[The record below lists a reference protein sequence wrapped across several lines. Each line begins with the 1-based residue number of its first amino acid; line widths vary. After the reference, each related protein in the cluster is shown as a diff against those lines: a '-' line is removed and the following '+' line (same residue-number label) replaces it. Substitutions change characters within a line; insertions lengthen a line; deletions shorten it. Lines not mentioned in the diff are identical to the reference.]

1 MILFMAVH
9 GLAKPAK
16 PVVINEFM
24 ASNVQ
29 ELQGIAADPCFAPG
43 RGFYDAP
50 IEVTLTT
57 ATPGAQIWYTLDAT
71 VPHQQM
77 TLGQRVAWTGKL
89 YSGPIQVSSTTCIR
103 AVAVKTGYKDSQ
115 VSAHTYI
122 FLDDVVQ
129 QSASP
134 AGFPLTWGGRQA
146 DYAMDPRIVDDP
158 AYADAIKDDLKSTPS
173 VCIVIPNDDFF
184 GAQRG
189 IYSNPYGTGDDWERA
204 ATIEWIDPS
213 TGGQFGVNAGLRSQG
228 AVGRGAI
235 KHGLRIAMRAEYGL
249 SKLHYPLFEDTDVQ
263 EFDSLILRSIWNYSW
278 VGDSGMNGPVNA
290 DYLRDVFARD
300 TIRDMGGLVPHGRPV
315 QVYVNGL
322 YWGLYILAERPDD
335 GFAAAHLG
343 GAKEDYDVLKAP
355 TGFGGEPMEVVS
367 GDHLTLPPEWTTLFS
382 MVKGDLSTGQAYRA
396 IQPYVDVPALID
408 YMLMVFYTGSRDA
421 PTLLGNDV
429 EPRNF
434 YAVRTH
440 QPAGGWVFLAWDV
453 EWSLEYPDENRV
465 TKLGGR
471 ENPGLVF
478 KALGANPD
486 FRMEVA
492 DHVQRHFY
500 WSGELTPD
508 AADLRYLD
516 RANETSGA
524 IVGESARWGD
534 VLRSQPYTP
543 ADWQAE
549 VQRLSGQYFPVRT
562 RIVLSQLKAQGW
574 YPSIG
579 APSFRVNGKER
590 FGGPVS
596 AGTGLVLANPNTSG
610 TVYYTFDGSDP
621 RIPEANLQ
629 PLPLVTLVA
638 ESAPKNVLVPT
649 TDIGTSWR
657 GGSEPFDDSE
667 WTDAIPLAKRTGGVG
682 YEAETGYGPF
692 ISYDVFLAMYEQ
704 NTTCYIRIPFT
715 VAAQDL
721 ATFKSLTLR
730 ARCDDGFVAFL
741 NGVEVA
747 SLNRPATLAW
757 NSRCADR
764 PDSTQF
770 VDIPITDFLAA
781 LRPGNNVLAVHA
793 LNSSPTDTDFLFS
806 AELLA
811 SPESTT
817 DRRVSP
823 SALAAKGPLTLDR
836 STRVKARV
844 LTDQWSALNEAVFGV
859 GPVAGSLR
867 ISELMFHPADA
878 PDGAGD
884 PNGEFVELTNIGT
897 SPINLALVR
906 FDQGIHFTFP
916 SLDLAPGQ
924 YVLVVAD
931 KAAFESVY
939 GKGLA
944 VAGQYAGSLSN
955 GGERIRLCDALGEV
969 VEDFTYSDDW
979 YHITDGDGFSL
990 TVKDVKADP
999 PGLST
1004 AGAWRPSAHPGG
1016 TPGHGGL

>member
-1 MILFMAVH
+1 MIWILLILLMAAPTP
-9 GLAKPAK
+9 GNANAQEFLG
-16 PVVINEFM
+16 VV
-24 ASNVQ
+24 
-29 ELQGIAADPCFAPG
+29 ADPCLAPG

-50 IEVTLTT
+50 IEVSLTT
-57 ATPGAQIWYTLDAT
+57 TTAGAQIWYTLDAT
-71 VPHQQM
+71 IPHQQV
-77 TLGQRVAWTGKL
+77 TLGQRTAWTGKL

-103 AVAVKTGYKDSQ
+103 AVAVKTGYKDSM
-115 VSAHTYI
+115 VSAHTYL
-122 FLDDVVQ
+122 FVDDVIR

-134 AGFPLTWGGRQA
+134 VGFPLTWGGRQA

-158 AYADAIKDDLKSTPS
+158 AYADTIRDDLKSTPS

-184 GAQRG
+184 GAERG
-189 IYSNPYGTGDDWERA
+189 IYSNGYATGDDWERA
-204 ATIEWIDPS
+204 ATIEWIDPL

-249 SKLHYPLFEDTDVQ
+249 SKLHYPLFEDTDIQ

-278 VGDSGMNGPVNA
+278 VGHSGMTGPANA

-300 TIRDMGGLVPHGRPV
+300 TIRDMGGLVPRGRPV

-322 YWGLYILAERPDD
+322 YWGLHILAERPDD

-355 TGFGGEPMEVVS
+355 TGFSGEPMEVVS
-367 GDHLTLPPEWTTLFS
+367 GDQKTLPPQWTTLFS
-382 MVKGDLSTGQAYRA
+382 MVKGDLSSGQAYKA

-434 YAVRTH
+434 YAVRPR
-440 QPAGGWVFLAWDV
+440 QPEGGWVFLAWDV

-465 TKLGGR
+465 TKMGGR

-492 DHVQRHFY
+492 DHVQRHFCG
-500 WSGELTPD
+500 SGALT
-508 AADLRYLD
+508 ADVSDFRYLD
-516 RANETSGA
+516 RANEASGA

-534 VLRSQPYTP
+534 VLRPQQPYTP

-549 VQRLSGQYFPVRT
+549 VQRLSGKYFPVRT
-562 RIVLSQLKAQGW
+562 GIVLGQLKDQGW
-574 YPSIG
+574 YPSVG
-579 APSFRVNGKER
+579 APSFRVNGKDR
-590 FGGPVS
+590 YGGPAS
-596 AGTGLVLANPNTSG
+596 AGTSLTLVNPNSSG
-610 TVYYTFDGSDP
+610 TVYYTLDGSDP
-621 RIPEANLQ
+621 RIPEADLQ
-629 PLPLVTLVA
+629 PLPVVTLVA
-638 ESAPKNVLVPT
+638 ESAAKKVLVPT
-649 TDIGTSWR
+649 ADVGTSWR
-657 GGSEPFDDSE
+657 GGSEPFDDSS
-667 WTDAIPLAKRTGGVG
+667 WTDAIPLAKRSGGVG

-692 ISYDVFLAMYEQ
+692 ISYDVFLVMYEQ
-704 NTTCYIRIPFT
+704 NTSCYIRIPFT

-764 PDSTQF
+764 PDSAAF
-770 VDIPITDFLAA
+770 VDIPISDSLPA
-781 LRPGNNVLAVHA
+781 LRAGSNVLAVHG
-793 LNSSPTDTDFLFS
+793 LNATAADTDFLFS

-811 SPESTT
+811 SPVSTT
-817 DRRVSP
+817 DRRVWP
-823 SALAAKGPLTLDR
+823 SALAAKGPVTLNR

-859 GPVAGSLR
+859 GPVASSLR
-867 ISELMFHPADA
+867 ISELMYHPATA
-878 PDGAGD
+878 ADGSVPGD
-884 PNGEFVELTNIGT
+884 PNAEFVELTHIGT
-897 SPINLALVR
+897 TPINLALVR

-916 SLDLAPGQ
+916 PLDLAPGQ
-924 YVLVVAD
+924 YVLLVAD

-939 GKGLA
+939 GKGLN
-944 VAGQYAGSLSN
+944 VAGEYSGSLSN
-955 GGERIRLCDALGEV
+955 GGERLRLCDALGEV

-979 YHITDGDGFSL
+979 YGITDGDGFSL
-990 TVKDVKADP
+990 TVKDVKAGP
-999 PGLST
+999 AGLST

-1016 TPGHGGL
+1016 TPGRGGL